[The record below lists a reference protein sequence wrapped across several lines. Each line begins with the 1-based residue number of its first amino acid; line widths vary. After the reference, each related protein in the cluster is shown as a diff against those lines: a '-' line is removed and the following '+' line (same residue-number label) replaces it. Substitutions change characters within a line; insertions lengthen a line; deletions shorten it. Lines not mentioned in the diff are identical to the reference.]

1 MKYIMYIG
9 GTWGDYINFQD
20 NKKDRIY
27 GFRPWNRRCSDGS
40 VLFDLA
46 GNRNNDTIP
55 LYYVKNI
62 RWQDDPNDMFFA
74 DIELIGNVDNPKNGY
89 GDCWYAQGVEKL
101 QEQLKEELC
110 SMGIFNLKRKSKL
123 REYIRTLQG
132 MY

>member
-1 MKYIMYIG
+1 MYIG

-46 GNRNNDTIP
+46 GNKNNDTIP

-62 RWQDDPNDMFFA
+62 RWQDDPN
-74 DIELIGNVDNPKNGY
+74 EL
-89 GDCWYAQGVEKL
+89 
-101 QEQLKEELC
+101 QLPHPR
-110 SMGIFNLKRKSKL
+110 MHL
-123 REYIRTLQG
+123 REFVLKPACDIAPDLIHPVLQKTIRELLSDLITA
-132 MY
+132 